1 MPDATHEGAAAGGE
15 AALLMAAL
23 KNGGR
28 VRSGAALPPACLH
41 GSTPTGSGRK
51 VGKIQ
56 KNNAGFLKYQK
67 TGAFLERNVLINGFK
82 SAGFVCRWNTVFHIF
97 PFGR

>member
-1 MPDATHEGAAAGGE
+1 M
-15 AALLMAAL
+15 
-23 KNGGR
+23 
-28 VRSGAALPPACLH
+28 
-41 GSTPTGSGRK
+41 
-51 VGKIQ
+51 Q

-97 PFGR
+97 PFGC